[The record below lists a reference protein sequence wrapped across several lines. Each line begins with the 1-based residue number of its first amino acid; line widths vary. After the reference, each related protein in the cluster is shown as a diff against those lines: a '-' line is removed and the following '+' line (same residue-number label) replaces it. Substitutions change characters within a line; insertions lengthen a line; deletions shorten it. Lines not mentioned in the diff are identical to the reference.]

1 MKLSVEERMQKIV
14 SIVAKKGK
22 VRVLELAELFDVT
35 EVTIRSALGELE
47 SRGFLKRTH
56 GGAILPLEMFNSVNV
71 PVDSTYMERLKR
83 NADEKKRI
91 GEATARL
98 IDNGDTILMDDG
110 TTTLYVAKNLSNK
123 SLSLVTHGLN
133 IYMELLNTS
142 GVEVISTGGY
152 LKKDSLSLVGKIAEE
167 VISKFTAGKAILG
180 ASSISL
186 IHGLTTPDLLKAE
199 LKKKMVEAA
208 KQLIVVADHTKIE
221 KVSLVKVVSVEE
233 INILVTGRETPQYIA
248 QKYREKGIEVICT

>member
-1 MKLSVEERMQKIV
+1 MQEIV
-14 SIVAKKGK
+14 SILAKNRR
-22 VRVLELAELFDVT
+22 VRVLELAELFGVT
-35 EVTIRSALGELE
+35 EVTIRSDLRELE

-56 GGAILPLEMFNSVNV
+56 GGAIVSSEMFNSVNV
-71 PVDSTYMERLKR
+71 PVDSTYMERLRR

-91 GEATARL
+91 GETTARL

-123 SLSLVTHGLN
+123 SLTLVTHGIN
-133 IYMELLNTS
+133 IYMELLSTP

-167 VISKFTAGKAILG
+167 VISKFRAEKTILG

-186 IHGLTTPDLLKAE
+186 VHGLTTPDLLKAE

-208 KQLIVVADHTKIE
+208 RQLIVVADHTKIE
-221 KVSLVKVVSVEE
+221 KVSLIRVVPVEE
-233 INILVTGRETPQYIA
+233 IDILVTGRETPQYIA
-248 QKYREKGIEVICT
+248 QKYGEKGIEVIRT